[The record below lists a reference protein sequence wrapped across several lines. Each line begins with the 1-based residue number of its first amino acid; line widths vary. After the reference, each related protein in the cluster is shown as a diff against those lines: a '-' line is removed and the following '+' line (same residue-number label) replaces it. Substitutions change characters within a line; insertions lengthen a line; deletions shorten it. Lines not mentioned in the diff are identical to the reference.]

1 MEEASS
7 KEPLEPLIFAIR
19 GRRVIL
25 DVDLARLYGVNTN
38 RFNEAFKRN
47 RRRFPDDFAFQLTVA
62 EFEKLRS
69 RLATTIP
76 QPIDP
81 VRHNWSQFAT
91 SSSLHRGQ
99 VYRPWVFSEH
109 GALMA
114 ANILRS
120 PRAVQM
126 SVFVVRA
133 FIRLREEV
141 ATNTAVLARLAEI
154 DRKLLQHD
162 VALLDLYQ
170 KLEPLLRPPAAPPQ
184 RRIGFRTETE

>member
-1 MEEASS
+1 
-7 KEPLEPLIFAIR
+7 
-19 GRRVIL
+19 
-25 DVDLARLYGVNTN
+25 
-38 RFNEAFKRN
+38 
-47 RRRFPDDFAFQLTVA
+47 
-62 EFEKLRS
+62 
-69 RLATTIP
+69 
-76 QPIDP
+76 
-81 VRHNWSQFAT
+81 
-91 SSSLHRGQ
+91 
-99 VYRPWVFSEH
+99 
-109 GALMA
+109 MA